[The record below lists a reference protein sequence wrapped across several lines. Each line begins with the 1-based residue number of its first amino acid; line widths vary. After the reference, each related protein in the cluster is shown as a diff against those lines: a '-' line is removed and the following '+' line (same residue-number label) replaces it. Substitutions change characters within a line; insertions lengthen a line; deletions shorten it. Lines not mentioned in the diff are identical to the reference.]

1 MSSKSTFRS
10 DSSSGTEE
18 LVCDE
23 LLTLELLEEDVMDE
37 LLDVLEGTELDIE
50 VDGFVDDK
58 RLLSSEG

>member
-1 MSSKSTFRS
+1 
-10 DSSSGTEE
+10 
-18 LVCDE
+18 
-23 LLTLELLEEDVMDE
+23 MDE